1 MTEIARKAGVA
12 KSTVSLAL
20 RNSPRVTEASR
31 LHIQQIAAEMG
42 YHTNALVAQLMAELR
57 REKKQSYVATLALV
71 NLSKFENLDQLVS
84 SVAGMLKGTQ
94 QRAQQL
100 GYQLDRFWINEP
112 EITPARLA
120 KILHAR
126 NIQGIVFF
134 GIRDDALLQQ
144 CEPLWG
150 KLPTV
155 VLGHPPSQP
164 ALNFVTNDHYRTA
177 AKACARLRAAGYKRI
192 GIVLDRWLD
201 NILEH
206 RLIAGYLTDVIA
218 QKQNPLLL
226 YLDDPRE
233 NPRPEGKK
241 RFTDWMKKHQPDSC
255 ICINSF
261 ILDWVKELGLTTP
274 DKMGVALLDV
284 PNELR
289 NRAAGMYTDPTWL
302 GMKAVEVLISQIH
315 CREAGI
321 PKFQSGQFIEGQWM
335 DGPSVR
341 AV

>member
-20 RNSPRVTEASR
+20 RNSPRVAEASR
-31 LHIQQIAAEMG
+31 LHIQKIAAEMG

-57 REKKQSYVATLALV
+57 REKRQSYVATLALI
-71 NLSKFENLDQLVS
+71 NLSQFESLDQLVS
-84 SVAGMLKGTQ
+84 SVAGMLEGTR
-94 QRAQQL
+94 QRAEQL

-112 EITPARLA
+112 EVTPARLT

-126 NIQGIVFF
+126 NIQGIIFF
-134 GIRDDALLQQ
+134 GVRDDALLQR

-150 KLPTV
+150 KLPAV
-155 VLGHPPSQP
+155 VLGHPPAKP
-164 ALNFVTNDHYRTA
+164 ALNFVSNDHYRTA
-177 AKACARLRAAGYKRI
+177 AKACTQLRAAGYKRI

-206 RLIAGYLTDVIA
+206 RLIAGYLTDVVA

-233 NPRPEGKK
+233 SPRPEGKK
-241 RFTDWMKKHQPDSC
+241 RFADWMKKHQPDSC
-255 ICINSF
+255 VCINSF
-261 ILDWVKELGLTTP
+261 ILDWVKELGFTSP
-274 DKMGVALLDV
+274 GDMGVALLDL
-284 PNELR
+284 PEELR
-289 NRAAGMYTDPTWL
+289 GRAAGMHTDPVWL

-315 CREAGI
+315 CRETGV
-321 PKFQSGQFIEGQWM
+321 PTFQSGLFVEGQWSE
-335 DGPSVR
+335 GASVR
-341 AV
+341 RS